1 MQSLS
6 LSPVITVL
14 NDSLTANYNTNDG
27 RHLNGGDISV
37 VVIYFALVLATGFY
51 AMYKSN
57 RGTISGYFLAGRYMV
72 WLPVGASVFA
82 SNIGSEHFIGL
93 AGSGAAS
100 GLGVGAFEFNVN
112 LYSGG
117 IFIQQALG
125 WDLYFSVILLLVITS
140 ICTVTGII
148 EVGGLGGL
156 RDKYLK
162 AIPASIPSHKYEC
175 AIPKEHSFQMLRP
188 LDDPD
193 MPWLGFI
200 LGQTPASIWYWC
212 ADQMMVQRLLAA
224 KSLSHAQ
231 GGTLF
236 AGFLKIFPL
245 FLIIIPGMIS
255 RVLYTEE
262 VACVDPNKCMQ
273 YCNSPVSCYN
283 TAY

>member
-72 WLPVGASVFA
+72 WLPV
-82 SNIGSEHFIGL
+82 
-93 AGSGAAS
+93 
-100 GLGVGAFEFNVN
+100 N

-156 RDKYLK
+156 REKYLK

-188 LDDPD
+188 LNDPD